1 MRHQVRS
8 GDSLWQIAS
17 RYGTTVEQ
25 IRADNGLRG
34 NALMPGQ
41 VLVIRG
47 TPPASSGGGTRLR

>member
-8 GDSLWQIAS
+8 GDSLWQLAS

-34 NALMPGQ
+34 NALLPGQ
-41 VLVIRG
+41 ILLIRSSAG
-47 TPPASSGGGTRLR
+47 APAGGT